1 MNISK
6 TILVILFLGLP
17 LMAFSQ
23 IDAQLS
29 FDKET
34 KKLQLVLENK
44 YNALVL
50 LYPKSDDDP
59 KKGTYYVVT
68 LKDKKGAI
76 IKQKEDYVFQQG
88 LSQNG
93 DFFIEALSSRNYT
106 FDLGTWTKSTYWVE
120 VRLHVEA
127 RNATEKIYYV
137 NKEDMTKV
145 FLWE

>member
-1 MNISK
+1 MR

-29 FDKET
+29 FNKET

-50 LYPKSDDDP
+50 LYPKRDDDP

-68 LKDKKGAI
+68 LKDKNGAI
-76 IKQKEDYVFQQG
+76 IKEKED
-88 LSQNG
+88 LSRNG

-106 FDLGTWTKSTYWVE
+106 FDLGTWTNSAYWIE

-127 RNATEKIYYV
+127 RNVTEKIFYV
-137 NKEDMTKV
+137 NKEDITKV
-145 FLWE
+145 FLWK